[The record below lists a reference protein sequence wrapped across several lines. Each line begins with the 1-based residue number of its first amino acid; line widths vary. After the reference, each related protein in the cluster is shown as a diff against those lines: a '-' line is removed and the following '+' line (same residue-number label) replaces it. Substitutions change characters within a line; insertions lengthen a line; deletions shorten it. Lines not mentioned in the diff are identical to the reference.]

1 MIGKYMGKN
10 PKKGLSY
17 TWVPNHIQDANGD
30 LSPRPFLKCFVF
42 AAKKMIENYDE
53 ITKLE
58 YERLLSPSSLQGAL
72 TEVSEDRVNELKLEE
87 YGWLETLSNNLR
99 RQSML
104 MTRQEFLR
112 YLDPDLW
119 SEEKRGTLP
128 GNTPNE
134 LLEALKTL
142 GIVIETGDGRINVP
156 EIYLHGFGLKRRGG
170 IKRPR

>member
-1 MIGKYMGKN
+1 
-10 PKKGLSY
+10 
-17 TWVPNHIQDANGD
+17 
-30 LSPRPFLKCFVF
+30 
-42 AAKKMIENYDE
+42 
-53 ITKLE
+53 
-58 YERLLSPSSLQGAL
+58 
-72 TEVSEDRVNELKLEE
+72 
-87 YGWLETLSNNLR
+87 
-99 RQSML
+99 ML

-119 SEEKRGTLP
+119 PEDKRGTLP